1 MIIETAA
8 IVTIAALI
16 GVAMLGHVLAFR
28 AMFAHADRASGQLSD
43 DLSQVTA

>member
-8 IVTIAALI
+8 MIAIAALT
-16 GVAMLGHVLAFR
+16 GVALIGNILAFR
-28 AMFAHADRASGQLSD
+28 AMFAHADRASGQLPD